1 MYAASFIPPHIPP
14 VTQWLAP
21 QATAEKI
28 ASNELD
34 LSSIDSNFRLP
45 EQLAL
50 SINRLWYDPVIPQIM
65 DYHSSEFYLMD
76 SAS

>member
-1 MYAASFIPPHIPP
+1 MPPPP
-14 VTQWLAP
+14 FRQMHTLTLEPVQ
-21 QATAEKI
+21 QETARRI
-28 ASNELD
+28 ARYELD
-34 LSSIDSNFRLP
+34 PTSVDSNFLFP

-50 SINRLWYDPVIPQIM
+50 SINQLWRDPVIPQIM